1 MMKKKI
7 ITAAEK
13 TVLNELGI
21 DNKSFA
27 ALSFKLSKF
36 CKKVNSY
43 LNKHYKWEGVYK
55 QYKIIFLEKPY
66 LMETLNENE
75 ILINK
80 LILNEKVIEAVYK
93 LAEDLYKAQKEKLD
107 MAYNDAIDKLKQEDD
122 IWVEIEPMDKESVK
136 KDIRFLHIRTV
147 LLRCKKCCRKS
158 FLKLT
163 KITRWNN
170 N

>member
-27 ALSFKLSKF
+27 ALSFKLSKL

-43 LNKHYKWEGVYK
+43 LIKHYKWEGVYK

-66 LMETLNENE
+66 LMEALNENE

-80 LILNEKVIEAVYK
+80 LLLNEKVIEAVDK
-93 LAEDLYKAQKEKLD
+93 LAEDLYKVQKEKLD
-107 MAYNDAIDKLKQEDD
+107 MAYNDAIDKL
-122 IWVEIEPMDKESVK
+122 
-136 KDIRFLHIRTV
+136 
-147 LLRCKKCCRKS
+147 
-158 FLKLT
+158 
-163 KITRWNN
+163 
-170 N
+170 

>member
-1 MMKKKI
+1 MKKKI
-7 ITAAEK
+7 ITVAEK

-66 LMETLNENE
+66 LIEALNENE
-75 ILINK
+75 ILIN
-80 LILNEKVIEAVYK
+80 ILLNLN
-93 LAEDLYKAQKEKLD
+93 LA
-107 MAYNDAIDKLKQEDD
+107 
-122 IWVEIEPMDKESVK
+122 
-136 KDIRFLHIRTV
+136 
-147 LLRCKKCCRKS
+147 
-158 FLKLT
+158 
-163 KITRWNN
+163 
-170 N
+170 

>member
-1 MMKKKI
+1 M
-7 ITAAEK
+7 
-13 TVLNELGI
+13 
-21 DNKSFA
+21 D
-27 ALSFKLSKF
+27 
-36 CKKVNSY
+36 
-43 LNKHYKWEGVYK
+43 
-55 QYKIIFLEKPY
+55 
-66 LMETLNENE
+66 
-75 ILINK
+75 
-80 LILNEKVIEAVYK
+80 K

-147 LLRCKKCCRKS
+147 LLRCKKCCRES